1 LVCFVLPNASS
12 GSIVEPL
19 FVEVGGA
26 TSRTDEEKNMT
37 TKQVVLSTDRL
48 VLGPWTV
55 EDARSGLAIFG
66 RSEVTHWLTPEMEP
80 IHDEAGMLAAFER
93 WAEEDAEVEPPVGHW
108 AVRRREDALLLGSI
122 TLRRM
127 PPLQEDLE
135 LAWQFAPAHWGNGYA
150 TEAARAVA
158 AWAFDDS
165 AHEVFAVMRPA
176 NERAEKLARRLG
188 MQWVG
193 ETNKYYDLRLQ
204 VFRLRP
210 PDLTAANNG

>member
-1 LVCFVLPNASS
+1 
-12 GSIVEPL
+12 
-19 FVEVGGA
+19 
-26 TSRTDEEKNMT
+26 
-37 TKQVVLSTDRL
+37 
-48 VLGPWTV
+48 
-55 EDARSGLAIFG
+55 
-66 RSEVTHWLTPEMEP
+66 
-80 IHDEAGMLAAFER
+80 
-93 WAEEDAEVEPPVGHW
+93 
-108 AVRRREDALLLGSI
+108 
-122 TLRRM
+122 M
-127 PPLQEDLE
+127 PPFQEDLE
-135 LAWQFAPAHWGNGYA
+135 LAWQFAPDHWGNGYA

-210 PDLTAANNG
+210 PDLIAANNG

>member
-1 LVCFVLPNASS
+1 MA
-12 GSIVEPL
+12 
-19 FVEVGGA
+19 A
-26 TSRTDEEKNMT
+26 R
-37 TKQVVLSTDRL
+37 QVVISTDRL

-55 EDARSGLAIFG
+55 EDAAAALAIFG
-66 RSEVTHWLTPEMEP
+66 RSEVTHWLTPGMEP
-80 IHDEAGMLAAFER
+80 IHDEAGMLAAVER

-108 AVRRREDALLLGSI
+108 AVRRREDDLLLGSI

-127 PPLQEDLE
+127 PPFDEDLE
-135 LAWQFAPAHWGNGYA
+135 LAWQFAPEHWGKGFA

-158 AWAFDDS
+158 AWAFDDA
-165 AHEVFAVMRPA
+165 AHELFAVMRPA

-210 PDLTAANNG
+210 PDLLASHNR